1 MKMNKRLPNKRI
13 VIILCIIFVLA
24 SLILFAVARYLLDG
38 VRVRL
43 LCDTDHQVLLE
54 ACNELSRQVA
64 QGKLKPGKYDILFSS
79 DPEVSKFPREI
90 LELRPRYIYID
101 ENDYGRI
108 TIEMTGGL
116 DIHFGVYAYT
126 EDFKT
131 PYKSFKYGDKEL
143 IPRLW
148 YYDDG
153 YENNPEYD
161 KTIEALIQKRKLSN

>member
-1 MKMNKRLPNKRI
+1 M
-13 VIILCIIFVLA
+13 IF
-24 SLILFAVARYLLDG
+24 FAVARYLLDG

-43 LCDTDHQVLLE
+43 LCDTDHHALLE
-54 ACNELSRQVA
+54 ACNELSNQVVN
-64 QGKLKPGKYDILFSS
+64 GKLKPGKYDILFNP

-131 PYKSFKYGDKEL
+131 PYKSFEYGDKEL
-143 IPRLW
+143 ISRLW
-148 YYDDG
+148 YYDDRYKG
-153 YENNPEYD
+153 NPKFD
-161 KTIEALIQKRKLSN
+161 KKIEAMIQKRKVSN